1 MPDLSKLLQQAQQM
15 QSRFQQMQEELAART
30 VTATVGG
37 GMVTVEADG
46 KGQVTRIRIDPSI
59 VSATDVEMLE
69 DLVIAGVREAQKQAA
84 DLAQAE
90 MAKMAGGLNI
100 PLPPG
105 L

>member
-59 VSATDVEMLE
+59 VSAADVEMLE

-84 DLAQAE
+84 ELAQAE